1 MTLLLLNQ
9 KYLQMQRTR
18 LAIIMKKREIR
29 KKRLLAK
36 IRTARRSWWVK
47 KSKTNAWSVNFIT
60 NKVPESKWKDKFQMS
75 RKSFYE
81 LCDMFIPY
89 LEKKRTHLRT
99 PISVDAQV
107 GSYLYNISDEG
118 RYSKNANAFGISRGS
133 ISWMIRRVSYAVTTF
148 LGPKL
153 IRLRVDWWIFRST
166 RFPTVHRCDWWNSY
180 RNTRTK
186 WTLFRFYQ

>member
-60 NKVPESKWKDKFQMS
+60 NKVPKSKWKDNFQMS

-81 LCDMFIPY
+81 LCDMLIPY
-89 LEKKRTHLRT
+89 LEKKRTRLRT

-118 RYSKNANAFGISRGS
+118 RYSKTANAFGISRGS

-148 LGPKL
+148 VGPKL
-153 IRLRVDWWIFRST
+153 IRLRVD
-166 RFPTVHRCDWWNSY
+166 
-180 RNTRTK
+180 
-186 WTLFRFYQ
+186 